1 MGIDVEKDC
10 VVRPDGT
17 HVCFDQEKEAFYQFK
32 RLSMSDV
39 NEKDVAEIMRKRCNV
54 KAAKGEIT

>member
-10 VVRPDGT
+10 IVRPDGT

-32 RLSMSDV
+32 KLPMSEV
-39 NEKDVAEIMRKRCNV
+39 SEKDIAAIMRKQCN
-54 KAAKGEIT
+54 AKSR

>member
-17 HVCFDQEKEAFYQFK
+17 HVCFDQEKEVFYQFK
-32 RLSMSDV
+32 KLPMSEV
-39 NEKDVAEIMRKRCNV
+39 NEKDIAAIMRKQCNV
-54 KAAKGEIT
+54 KKG